1 MILDG
6 DCTDREVF
14 GGLIVTNH
22 DQTEPTQA
30 TAARPRWR
38 APQLK
43 VESVTDMTAIDPVP
57 APPSDPSIYPGLG
70 FNS

>member
-1 MILDG
+1 M
-6 DCTDREVF
+6 TK
-14 GGLIVTNH
+14 H
-22 DQTEPTQA
+22 DQTEPTLDR
-30 TAARPRWR
+30 AARPRWR

-43 VESVTDMTAIDPVP
+43 VESVTEMTAIDPVP